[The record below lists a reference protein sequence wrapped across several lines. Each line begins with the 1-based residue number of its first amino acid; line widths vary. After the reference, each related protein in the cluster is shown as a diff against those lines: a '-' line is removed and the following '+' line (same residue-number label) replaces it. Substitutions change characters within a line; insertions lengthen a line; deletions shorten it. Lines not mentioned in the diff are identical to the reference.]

1 MICQNKKTLA
11 LLLAA
16 LLVAGSLASCGNGNT
31 ETMPDTTADTASGA
45 NTDTTEETEAPDPFA
60 GTDFGGK
67 SLRLNASADTYDAT
81 NAYRFIA
88 GSGEMNGE
96 LINDAVFNRNAAVQE
111 LLNIKLEFTPTEWNY
126 DQAYAQIE
134 KLVLAG
140 DGQFDVVINDL
151 KSLAQLSSNGYFH
164 SVENTGILDFTKSYW
179 YADAIRDLT
188 VVPGAMYVLLGDYFT
203 DSLASA
209 HVLYYNRTLI
219 ENHTGDANTVQDM
232 VLDGKW
238 TVDEMIALKTA
249 MAVDLNGDGKMEEGD
264 QFGYSVIGPW
274 GPMLP
279 VIMGFDVQFIE
290 NDNGNIRYCF
300 NNERSVKI
308 LEKLN
313 ELYWTEGTLQDTAA
327 HTAEDLR
334 AKFANNEAVFVGYLR
349 LSDLENL
356 REVEFPVGLAPYP
369 KLDNA
374 QEHYVSSLH
383 NTTEVGAVFVTV
395 PTDELPFVFTCLEV
409 LGRETGKTVMPT
421 YYEDALKVKYVGGSE
436 DAAMIDLI
444 HDSITSP
451 FALAYNDVLDNFILR
466 ATFIDPL
473 IDKRTDFA
481 SSYASKE
488 SAGQAALDKLVESF
502 RANLS

>member
-16 LLVAGSLASCGNGNT
+16 LLAAGSLASCGNGNT
-31 ETMPDTTADTASGA
+31 ETTSDTTADTASGA
-45 NTDTTEETEAPDPFA
+45 NTDTAEETETPDPFA
-60 GTDFGGK
+60 DTDFGGK
-67 SLRLNASADTYDAT
+67 SLRINSSADTHDST
-81 NAYRFIA
+81 NAHRFIA

-111 LLNIKLEFTPTEWNY
+111 LLNIKLEFTPSVWNY
-126 DQAYAQIE
+126 DQAYGEIE

-140 DGQFDVVINDL
+140 DSQFDVVVNDL
-151 KSLAQLSSNGYFH
+151 RALAQLSANGYFH

-179 YADAIRDLT
+179 YADAISDLT
-188 VVPGAMYVLLGDYFT
+188 VVPGATYLLLGDYFT

-209 HVLYYNRTLI
+209 HVLYYNRTLL
-219 ENHTGDANTVQDM
+219 ENHTGDADTVQDM
-232 VLDGKW
+232 VLDGTW

-274 GPMLP
+274 GPMIP
-279 VIMGFDVQFIE
+279 VLMGFDVQFIE

-374 QEHYVSSLH
+374 QDHYVSSLH
-383 NTTEVGAVFVTV
+383 DTSEVGAVFVTV

-451 FALAYNDVLDNFILR
+451 FALAYNAVLNDFIMR
-466 ATFIDPL
+466 NTFLVPL
-473 IDKRTDFA
+473 SEEKTDFA
-481 SSYASKE
+481 SNYAANE